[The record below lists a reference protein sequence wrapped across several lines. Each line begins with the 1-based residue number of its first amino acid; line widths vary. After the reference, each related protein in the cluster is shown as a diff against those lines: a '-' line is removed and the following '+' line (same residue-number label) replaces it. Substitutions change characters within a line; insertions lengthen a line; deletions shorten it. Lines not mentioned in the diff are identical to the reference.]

1 MTEQTAESVEQVL
14 RDELVRGDAVI
25 AAARP
30 ILRHLLASEDS
41 ALFSDEM
48 IARVRGMVLDVAQQL
63 LLAQAAAAEA
73 QDRSGYAA
81 ARHEALAQAL
91 LADTVLVAHAH
102 ALALEAH
109 LAEQLQ
115 ARDGIDPVL
124 TPLIEE
130 LASAPAPGT
139 AELAIG
145 VLAAQARFQQHCRR
159 MELPVCE
166 LPGELFHRALV
177 LLRERAGAVDDPAAE
192 RAEARLRAAY
202 DEAGGRIGLI
212 ARLAT
217 SLGPEFSRALAVD
230 RAGLAIFATALSV
243 ATAQERD
250 LVILSLA
257 EVHGAR
263 FALSLRA
270 AGLGQQSAVEQLL
283 HFRPGIALPS
293 GFERLGSDRAVVL
306 LAASAPEA
314 GA

>member
-48 IARVRGMVLDVAQQL
+48 IARVRGMVLDVAQQQ
-63 LLAQAAAAEA
+63 LLAQAAAADA
-73 QDRSGYAA
+73 QDRSGYVA
-81 ARHEALAQAL
+81 ARHDALAHAL
-91 LADTVLVAHAH
+91 LADTAMVAHAH

-109 LAEQLQ
+109 LAGQLQ
-115 ARDGIDPVL
+115 TRDGIDPVL
-124 TPLIEE
+124 TPLVEE
-130 LASAPAPGT
+130 LASAHAPET
-139 AELAIG
+139 AELAIA

-159 MELPVCE
+159 MELPVSE

-177 LLRERAGAVDDPAAE
+177 LLRKQAGAVDDPAAE

-217 SLGPEFSRALAVD
+217 RLGPEFGRALAVD

-243 ATAQERD
+243 ATGQERD
-250 LVILSLA
+250 LVVISLA
-257 EVHGAR
+257 DVHGAQR
-263 FALSLRA
+263 ERETRA
-270 AGLGQQSAVEQLL
+270 AGLGQQSAIEQLL

-293 GFERLGSDRAVVL
+293 GFEQLGSDRAGEL
-306 LAASAPEA
+306 LAASVPEA
-314 GA
+314 GV